1 MSFVV
6 RTIPHAE
13 EDMIEAARWYD
24 RRELG
29 LGEQFLDEVDAVVSS
44 LAERALLYAVRFAD
58 TRRAPLRRFKK
69 YGVFYVIRGEE
80 VVVFAVVHGSR
91 SPRWS
96 RLRRK
101 LLG

>member
-6 RTIPHAE
+6 RKILHAD
-13 EDMIEAARWYD
+13 EDMLEAARWYD
-24 RRELG
+24 QREPG
-29 LGEQFLDEVDAVVSS
+29 LGDQFLDEVEAAVVA
-44 LAERALLYAVRFAD
+44 LAERALLYALRFAD
-58 TRRAPLRRFKK
+58 ARRAPVQRFKK

-91 SPRWS
+91 SPQWV

>member
-6 RTIPHAE
+6 RKIPHAD
-13 EDMIEAARWYD
+13 EDMLEAARWYD

-29 LGEQFLDEVDAVVSS
+29 LGDQFLDEVDAAVAS
-44 LAERALLYAVRFAD
+44 LGDRALLYAVRFAD
-58 TRRAPLRRFKK
+58 ARRAPVRRFRK

-91 SPRWS
+91 SPRWA
-96 RLRRK
+96 RLRRR